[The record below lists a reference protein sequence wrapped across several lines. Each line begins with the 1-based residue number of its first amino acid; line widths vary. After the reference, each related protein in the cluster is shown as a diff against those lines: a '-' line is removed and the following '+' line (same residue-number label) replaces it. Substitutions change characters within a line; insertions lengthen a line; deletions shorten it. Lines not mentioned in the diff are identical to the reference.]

1 MPVAPFP
8 KRLCYTASDAV
19 KARTELHVEGT
30 SCMLA
35 TVINALAIVA
45 GSLVGLLVKKGLSK
59 RYEQA
64 IFAAV
69 GVVTVVLG
77 MKMAFAT
84 THILAF
90 AFALI
95 IGGIVGTVLDIEGA
109 VLGLGELL
117 KRRFARGEAADGGSF
132 AYGFLSASVLF
143 CTGAMSILGSFRAG
157 TEGDYS
163 LLLAK
168 SVLDGSLSVLFAS
181 AMGAGVAFAALSVF
195 VYQGAL
201 TLLSVW
207 VKPFVTT
214 LMLNE
219 LTGVGGALILMIGIG
234 LLDLKKM
241 KTGDFLPAL
250 VIIVLLVI
258 AMPYVP
264 FLAK

>member
-1 MPVAPFP
+1 MF
-8 KRLCYTASDAV
+8 
-19 KARTELHVEGT
+19 
-30 SCMLA
+30 A
-35 TVINALAIVA
+35 TVINALAIVV
-45 GSLVGLLVKKGLSK
+45 GSLLGLLIKKGLPE
-59 RYEQA
+59 RYERG

-69 GVVTVVLG
+69 GVVTLVLG

-90 AFALI
+90 ALALI
-95 IGGIVGTVLDIEGA
+95 LGGLVGTLLDIEGA
-109 VLGLGELL
+109 VLRLGEFF
-117 KRRFARGEAADGGSF
+117 KRRFAKGEDDGSF

-143 CTGAMSILGSFRAG
+143 CSGAMSILGSFRAG

-163 LLLAK
+163 LLLTK
-168 SVLDGSLSVLFAS
+168 SVLDGCLSILFAS
-181 AMGAGVAFAALSVF
+181 AMGAGVAFSALSVF
-195 VYQGAL
+195 AYQGSL

-207 VKPFVTT
+207 VKPYVTT

-234 LLDLKKM
+234 LLDLRKM

-250 VIIVLLVI
+250 LVTILLVM

-264 FLAK
+264 FLAN

>member
-1 MPVAPFP
+1 
-8 KRLCYTASDAV
+8 
-19 KARTELHVEGT
+19 
-30 SCMLA
+30 MLA
-35 TVINALAIVA
+35 TVINALAIVV
-45 GSLVGLLVKKGLSK
+45 GSMLGLLIKKGLSK
-59 RYEQA
+59 RYEHA
-64 IFAAV
+64 IFAAA
-69 GVVTVVLG
+69 GVITLVLG

-90 AFALI
+90 ALALI
-95 IGGIVGTVLDIEGA
+95 IGGLIGTVLDIEGG
-109 VLGLGELL
+109 VLRLGEFL
-117 KRRFARGEAADGGSF
+117 KSRFAKHEDDGNF

-143 CTGAMSILGSFRAG
+143 CSGAMAILGSFRAG

-163 LLLAK
+163 LLLTK
-168 SVLDGSLSVLFAS
+168 SVLDGFLSMLFAS
-181 AMGAGVAFAALSVF
+181 AMGAGVAFSALSVF
-195 VYQGAL
+195 AYQGAL

-207 VKPFVTT
+207 AKPYVTT

-234 LLDLKKM
+234 LLDLRKM

-250 VIIVLLVI
+250 VITILLVV